1 MFVKL
6 LTSLGSS
13 LSHGQS
19 LIGQGKWLGITVH
32 AWPMSS
38 QGVVTPI
45 CAVLIAKTGHLDPAY

>member
-6 LTSLGSS
+6 LKSLRGS
-13 LSHGQS
+13 LSDGQS
-19 LIGQGKWLGITVH
+19 LIGQEKWLGITVH

-45 CAVLIAKTGHLDPAY
+45 CAVLTAKTGYLDPVY